1 VVVKACRKHI
11 PLTELVLV
19 AALCCSL
26 AFAQEE
32 TAALTGQ
39 ITDRDGLAVAG
50 VKLQALNAGTNV
62 SYLADTNET
71 GFYNFPA
78 LPSGT
83 YDVTAT
89 KDGFERAVRPGVELH
104 VSDVISLNFSLQ
116 VGSLSESVTV
126 EGGAPLVETTSS
138 ELGGLVNSKQITDLP
153 LNGRN
158 YIDLSLL
165 QAGVQ
170 CVLCGPVC
178 RGIIM
183 EMGHLSR
190 ISRNGRRNFSAVKTA
205 WRSAQ
210 SSANSSPAEF
220 PANRENNRE
229 FARFYS

>member
-89 KDGFERAVRPGVELH
+89 KDGFERAVTPVFASCQLLPLPTSFRVTTPVPRLGHCFYV
-104 VSDVISLNFSLQ
+104 Q
-116 VGSLSESVTV
+116 VTEI
-126 EGGAPLVETTSS
+126 S
-138 ELGGLVNSKQITDLP
+138 ELPVSGLL
-153 LNGRN
+153 
-158 YIDLSLL
+158 
-165 QAGVQ
+165 
-170 CVLCGPVC
+170 
-178 RGIIM
+178 
-183 EMGHLSR
+183 
-190 ISRNGRRNFSAVKTA
+190 
-205 WRSAQ
+205 
-210 SSANSSPAEF
+210 
-220 PANRENNRE
+220 
-229 FARFYS
+229 